1 LALSGYFYFDGIYS
15 WQIIE
20 DNYLMLTTLMFFP
33 EAMFNGMT
41 ITLLIIYKP
50 EWVYT
55 FYDKLYLD
63 KP

>member
-1 LALSGYFYFDGIYS
+1 
-15 WQIIE
+15 
-20 DNYLMLTTLMFFP
+20 
-33 EAMFNGMT
+33 MT

-63 KP
+63 K